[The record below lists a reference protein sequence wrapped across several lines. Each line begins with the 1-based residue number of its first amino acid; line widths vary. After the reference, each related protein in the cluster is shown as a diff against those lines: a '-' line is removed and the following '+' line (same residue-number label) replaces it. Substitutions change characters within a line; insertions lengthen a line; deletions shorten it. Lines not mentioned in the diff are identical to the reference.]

1 MIREDDI
8 VQLTVQYTIG
18 HQLALVLGPDYDA
31 AATRRMKA
39 GTVLRVLA
47 VRSDGMALVSSR
59 LSPPRFWGTTFPV
72 KVEHLIPYSDPET
85 ERIKAMVAPYL
96 STT

>member
-1 MIREDDI
+1 MIQEDDV
-8 VQLTVQYTIG
+8 VQLTRQYTIG
-18 HQLALVLGPDYDA
+18 HELSLVLGPDYDA
-31 AATRRMKA
+31 AKTRRMKA

-47 VRSDGMALVSSR
+47 VRNDGKALVSSR

-72 KVEHLIPYSDPET
+72 DVADLVPYTGDRQFLGDGKVVPD
-85 ERIKAMVAPYL
+85 A